1 MKKLLF
7 FGLFVAIAMTVTFVS
22 CNGKAEVKKV
32 GEYELF
38 QQDGK
43 FGLKLNGVTELPPVY
58 SEISEKTEYKAIFA
72 QNDEGTTILA
82 AGTTP
87 IADAKI
93 EAIEPTDAP
102 EYVYVRTSERGVY
115 LWKIGTSS
123 TIGPMADI
131 VLTEGIVFMESFE
144 HSWGATT
151 LDFHGLA
158 PRAFEKVYVLKN
170 GDKIAVLVYDKKGW
184 TMYDSDGVSN
194 GVKYDTSS
202 KVLEKQLKKFDVS
215 KPFGV
220 LEVDWKL

>member
-7 FGLFVAIAMTVTFVS
+7 LGALVAIAMTYVS
-22 CNGKAEVKKV
+22 CGNKAEVKKL
-32 GEYELF
+32 GQYELF
-38 QQDGK
+38 EQDGK
-43 FGLKLNGVTELPPVY
+43 FGLKQGGAKVLDAVY
-58 SEISEKTEYKAIFA
+58 DEITAQPDYQAIFA
-72 QNDEGTTILA
+72 KKGAETAILV

-87 IADAKI
+87 IEATI
-93 EAIEPTDAP
+93 ESINPTEVP
-102 EYVYVRTSERGVY
+102 EYVYVRAGERGVY

-131 VLTEGIVFMESFE
+131 VLTDGIVFMESFE

-158 PRAFEKVYVLKN
+158 PRNFEKVYVVKN
-170 GDKIAVLVYDKKGW
+170 KDKFAVLVYDKKGW
-184 TMYDSDGVSN
+184 ALYNSEGVSN

-202 KVLEKQLKKFDVS
+202 KVLEKQLKKFDTS
-215 KPFGV
+215 TPCGI